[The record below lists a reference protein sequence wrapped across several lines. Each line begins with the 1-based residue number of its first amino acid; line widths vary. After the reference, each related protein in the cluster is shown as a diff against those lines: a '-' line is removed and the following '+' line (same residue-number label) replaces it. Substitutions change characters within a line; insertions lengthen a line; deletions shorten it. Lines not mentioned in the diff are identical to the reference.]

1 MENYLCVDIGGT
13 SIKYAKFNQ
22 AGKRIGDLM
31 SCATP
36 ISDGANQIMPAL
48 IQIVEQEKT
57 GIAGICVASAGVV
70 NPLNGNIIY
79 AGYTIPEYTGTEIKA
94 ELEHRFNLPCAVEND
109 VNAACLGEFWLGGAR
124 GRSSVLCLTIGT
136 GIGGAMLLNDELING
151 YSFTACE
158 VGYMQ
163 LSQGKFQDVAST
175 KALIKQVS
183 SRKNIE
189 ENALNGRKIMEW
201 AYSGDTVV
209 LTEIEQWIENLVEGV
224 VNLIYIFNPEVIVL
238 GGGLMEEESFF
249 KPRLKKAISAKL
261 ISPMFDTADLTF
273 AKLGNEA
280 GMIGALYHFLNQKE
294 AKKDDDFK

>member
-22 AGKRIGDLM
+22 AGERVSALE

-48 IQIVEQEKT
+48 IRIVEQEKMDV
-57 GIAGICVASAGVV
+57 AGVCVASAGVV
-70 NPLNGNIIY
+70 HPEKGKIIY
-79 AGYTIPEYTGTEIKA
+79 AGYTIPGYTGTEIKKTI
-94 ELEHRFNLPCAVEND
+94 EHRFGLPCAVEND
-109 VNAACLGEFWLGGAR
+109 VNSACLGESWLGGAR
-124 GRSSVLCLTIGT
+124 GRGSVLCLTIGT
-136 GIGGAMLLNDELING
+136 GIGGAMLLNDKLING

-175 KALIKQVS
+175 KTLIKQVA
-183 SRKNIE
+183 SRKNIDV
-189 ENALNGRKIMEW
+189 NALNGRQVMKW
-201 AYSGDTVV
+201 AYGEDADV
-209 LTEIEQWIENLVEGV
+209 LAEIEQWIENLVEGV

-238 GGGLMEEESFF
+238 GGGLMEEEAFF
-249 KPRLKKAISAKL
+249 KPRLEAAISAKL

>member
-22 AGKRIGDLM
+22 AGERVSALE

-48 IQIVEQEKT
+48 IRIVEQEKMDV
-57 GIAGICVASAGVV
+57 AGVCVASAGVV
-70 NPLNGNIIY
+70 HPEKGKIIY
-79 AGYTIPEYTGTEIKA
+79 AGYTIPGYTGTEIKKTI
-94 ELEHRFNLPCAVEND
+94 EHRFGLPCAVEND
-109 VNAACLGEFWLGGAR
+109 VNAACLGEFWQGGAR
-124 GRSSVLCLTIGT
+124 GRGSVLCLTIGT
-136 GIGGAMLLNDELING
+136 GIGGAMLLNDKLING

-163 LSQGKFQDVAST
+163 LSHGKFQDVAST
-175 KALIKQVS
+175 KTLIKQVA
-183 SRKNIE
+183 SRKNIDV
-189 ENALNGRKIMEW
+189 NALNGRQVMKW
-201 AYSGDTVV
+201 AYGEDADV
-209 LTEIEQWIENLVEGV
+209 LAEIEQWIENLVEGV

-238 GGGLMEEESFF
+238 GGGLMEEEAFF
-249 KPRLKKAISAKL
+249 KPRIEAAISAKL

>member
-22 AGKRIGDLM
+22 AGERVSALE

-48 IQIVEQEKT
+48 IRIVEQEKMDV
-57 GIAGICVASAGVV
+57 AGVCVASAGVV
-70 NPLNGNIIY
+70 HPEKGKIIY
-79 AGYTIPEYTGTEIKA
+79 AGYTIPGYTGTEIKKTI
-94 ELEHRFNLPCAVEND
+94 EHRFGLPCAVEND
-109 VNAACLGEFWLGGAR
+109 VNSACLGESWLGGAR
-124 GRSSVLCLTIGT
+124 GRGSVLCLTIGT
-136 GIGGAMLLNDELING
+136 GIGGAMLLNDKLING

-175 KALIKQVS
+175 KTLIKQVA
-183 SRKNIE
+183 SRKNIDV
-189 ENALNGRKIMEW
+189 NALNGRQVMKW
-201 AYSGDTVV
+201 AYGEDADV
-209 LTEIEQWIENLVEGV
+209 LAEIEQWIENLVEGV

-238 GGGLMEEESFF
+238 GGGLMEEEAFF
-249 KPRLKKAISAKL
+249 KPRLEAAISAKL
-261 ISPMFDTADLTF
+261 ISPMFDAADLTF

>member
-94 ELEHRFNLPCAVEND
+94 ELEHRFNLPCAVGND

-189 ENALNGRKIMEW
+189 ETALNGRKIMEW

>member
-22 AGKRIGDLM
+22 AGERVSALE

-48 IQIVEQEKT
+48 IRIVEQEKMDV
-57 GIAGICVASAGVV
+57 AGVCVASAGVV
-70 NPLNGNIIY
+70 HPEKGKIIY
-79 AGYTIPEYTGTEIKA
+79 AGYTIPGYTGTEIKKTI
-94 ELEHRFNLPCAVEND
+94 EHRFGLPCAVEND
-109 VNAACLGEFWLGGAR
+109 VNSACLGESWLGGAR
-124 GRSSVLCLTIGT
+124 GRGSVLCLTIGT
-136 GIGGAMLLNDELING
+136 GIGGAMLINDKLING

-175 KALIKQVS
+175 KTLIKQVA
-183 SRKNIE
+183 SRKNIDA
-189 ENALNGRKIMEW
+189 NALNGRQVMEW
-201 AYSGDTVV
+201 AYGDDAAV
-209 LTEIEQWIENLVEGV
+209 LAEIEQWIENLVEGV

-238 GGGLMEEESFF
+238 GGGLMEEEAFF
-249 KPRLKKAISAKL
+249 KPRLEAAISAKL

-294 AKKDDDFK
+294 AKKDDNFK

>member
-22 AGKRIGDLM
+22 AGERVSALE

-48 IQIVEQEKT
+48 IRIVEQEKMDV
-57 GIAGICVASAGVV
+57 AGVCVASAGVV
-70 NPLNGNIIY
+70 HPEKGKIIY
-79 AGYTIPEYTGTEIKA
+79 AGYTIPGYTGTEIKTA
-94 ELEHRFNLPCAVEND
+94 IEHRFGLPCAVEND
-109 VNAACLGEFWLGGAR
+109 VNAACLGEFWQGGAGGR
-124 GRSSVLCLTIGT
+124 GSVLCLTIGT
-136 GIGGAMLLNDELING
+136 GIGGAMLLNDNLING

-175 KALIKQVS
+175 KTLIKQVA
-183 SRKNIE
+183 SRKNIDV
-189 ENALNGRKIMEW
+189 NALNGRQVMKW
-201 AYSGDTVV
+201 AYGEDADV
-209 LTEIEQWIENLVEGV
+209 LAEIEQWIENLVEGV

-238 GGGLMEEESFF
+238 GGGLMEEEAFF
-249 KPRLKKAISAKL
+249 KPRIEAAISAKL

>member
-22 AGKRIGDLM
+22 AGERVSALE

-48 IQIVEQEKT
+48 IRIVEQEKMDV
-57 GIAGICVASAGVV
+57 AGVCVASAGVV
-70 NPLNGNIIY
+70 HPEKGKIIY
-79 AGYTIPEYTGTEIKA
+79 AGYTIPGYTGTEIKTA
-94 ELEHRFNLPCAVEND
+94 IEHRFGLPCAVEND
-109 VNAACLGEFWLGGAR
+109 VNAACFGESWLGGAR
-124 GRSSVLCLTIGT
+124 GRGSVLCLTIGT
-136 GIGGAMLLNDELING
+136 GIGGAMLLNDKLING

-175 KALIKQVS
+175 KTLIKQVA
-183 SRKNIE
+183 SRKNIDV
-189 ENALNGRKIMEW
+189 NALNGRQVMKW
-201 AYSGDTVV
+201 AYGEDADV
-209 LTEIEQWIENLVEGV
+209 LAEIEQWIENLVEGV

-238 GGGLMEEESFF
+238 GGGLMEEEAFF
-249 KPRLKKAISAKL
+249 KPRIEAAISAKL

>member
-22 AGKRIGDLM
+22 AGKRIGELM

-57 GIAGICVASAGVV
+57 GIAGVCVASAGVV
-70 NPLNGNIIY
+70 DPLNGNIIY

-124 GRSSVLCLTIGT
+124 GRTSVLCLTIGT

-175 KALIKQVS
+175 KALIKQVA
-183 SRKNIE
+183 SRKIS
-189 ENALNGRKIMEW
+189 RKM
-201 AYSGDTVV
+201 
-209 LTEIEQWIENLVEGV
+209 
-224 VNLIYIFNPEVIVL
+224 
-238 GGGLMEEESFF
+238 
-249 KPRLKKAISAKL
+249 R
-261 ISPMFDTADLTF
+261 
-273 AKLGNEA
+273 
-280 GMIGALYHFLNQKE
+280 
-294 AKKDDDFK
+294 

>member
-22 AGKRIGDLM
+22 AGERVSALE

-36 ISDGANQIMPAL
+36 ISEGANQIMPAL
-48 IQIVEQEKT
+48 IRIVEQEKMDV
-57 GIAGICVASAGVV
+57 AGVCVASAGVV
-70 NPLNGNIIY
+70 HPEKGKIIY
-79 AGYTIPEYTGTEIKA
+79 AGYTIPGYTGTEIKKTI
-94 ELEHRFNLPCAVEND
+94 EHRFGLPCAVEND
-109 VNAACLGEFWLGGAR
+109 VNAACLGESWLGGAR
-124 GRSSVLCLTIGT
+124 GRGSVLCLTIGT
-136 GIGGAMLLNDELING
+136 GIGGAMLLNDKLING

-175 KALIKQVS
+175 KTLIKQVA
-183 SRKNIE
+183 SRKNIDV
-189 ENALNGRKIMEW
+189 NALNGRQVMKW
-201 AYSGDTVV
+201 AYGEDADA
-209 LTEIEQWIENLVEGV
+209 LAEIEQWIENLVEGV

-238 GGGLMEEESFF
+238 GGGLMEEEAFF
-249 KPRLKKAISAKL
+249 KPRLEAAISAKL

>member
-70 NPLNGNIIY
+70 DPLNGNIIY

-124 GRSSVLCLTIGT
+124 GRTSVLCLTIGT
-136 GIGGAMLLNDELING
+136 GIGGAMLLNNELING

-175 KALIKQVS
+175 RALIKQVS

-189 ENALNGRKIMEW
+189 ETALNGRKIMEW